1 MRLIIKITEAA
12 IASLLI
18 SVVLGSCAS
27 EVAESINVE
36 QIKMSFNAT
45 SQEPGVASSRTALAD
60 DEGSVVWSGGDHITV
75 FDGAG
80 KNCPFTLY
88 LGAGTSRGQ
97 FGGTVTSDVKNW
109 YGLYPYSAGATIS
122 GNTISGVQIPASQTA
137 VENGFD
143 PATGLM
149 TAHTTNTDLNFK
161 QACCYVTVTTT
172 EPCNRIV
179 FKSNGTENIAGT
191 ASLTVGDD
199 GIVTSSS
206 ITSNGS
212 TSITLNPT
220 DGETTI
226 PAGKYL
232 IALLPQTTLASG
244 FTMECYGTDSQ
255 VLYREYT
262 RASTTFTRGKIV
274 NMGTASMATG
284 WAKKAYH
291 NYVDLGLPS
300 GTLWAETNIGGV
312 TPENFGDYFAWG
324 ATTTWYEAGY
334 GAENPQQ
341 HWKSDKRP
349 GTAKSSKGGYSWGNA
364 PFCVKTDET
373 FVSLSGSVTAEQM
386 RANWDEWY
394 QAGFKNLLNAHD
406 AAYQIWGSDWCMPRY
421 EDFKELCENCFCKW
435 VDSYKGS
442 VVCGLI
448 VFKAKSEQDKGYWTN
463 GTNWRQ
469 NNKSGVYIDCS
480 KPDIEEYDPAK
491 DIHIFFPAAGYRVET
506 SLNHTF
512 EHGNYWTKTH
522 YNINY
527 PNDSFYMHFR
537 KLGDSGSGYSGSLC
551 PTSNN
556 HRRYGCTIR
565 PIRNRP

>member
-1 MRLIIKITEAA
+1 MRQIIKITEAA
-12 IASLLI
+12 FASLLI

-179 FKSNGTENIAGT
+179 FKCNGTENIAGT

-255 VLYREYT
+255 ILYRAYT
-262 RASTTFTRGKIV
+262 KASTTFTRGKIV

-300 GTLWAETNIGGV
+300 GTLWAETNIGAAS
-312 TPENFGDYFAWG
+312 PEDFGDYFAWG
-324 ATTTWYEAGY
+324 AIEPWLKNGSWITGKTNGYTWQNSAFYSGKPFRQNDPD
-334 GAENPQQ
+334 NP
-341 HWKSDKRP
+341 
-349 GTAKSSKGGYSWGNA
+349 
-364 PFCVKTDET
+364 
-373 FVSLSGSVTAEQM
+373 TAELWTKYNNIVSGYEVL
-386 RANWDEWY
+386 ALTD
-394 QAGFKNLLNAHD
+394 D
-406 AAYQIWGSDWCMPRY
+406 AAKYNWGSPWLMPRSD
-421 EDFKELCENCFCKW
+421 EFNELGANCFIQY
-435 VDSYKGS
+435 VTDYLGTG
-442 VVCGLI
+442 VTGII
-448 VFKAKSEQDKGYWTN
+448 VFKTKQDSEKGYYNN
-463 GTNWRQ
+463 GSVWRKY
-469 NNKSGVYIDCS
+469 KSGIEYISC
-480 KPDIEEYDPAK
+480 DIPSEFSIYNAESDV
-491 DIHIFFPAAGYRVET
+491 HIFLPAAGQYD
-506 SLNHTF
+506 SKALNKNNVS
-512 EHGNYWTKTH
+512 GYYWSSKH
-522 YNINY
+522 YNAKY
-527 PNDSFYMHFR
+527 TNDSYGLEFDDGSATY
-537 KLGDSGSGYSGSLC
+537 LGYIKMSA
-551 PTSNN
+551 NN
-556 HRRYGCTIR
+556 GRRLGR
-565 PIRNRP
+565 PIRPVKKP